1 MFFSIEKTTPTGFP
15 GCILTVGFSS
25 LQQYF
30 ELRSRQIQKLR
41 ETQSPNP
48 YPHKFEPSI
57 SLTEYVELYGFNEE
71 EVKAA
76 EEKEVAKSKKNKV
89 PDELLPKAVEGVR
102 ARHIIIKPGEK
113 LEGTVQALAG
123 RIHNVRASGQKLR
136 FYDLH
141 GEGTKVQIMATLQ
154 YVDTFVSVFNLRLTF
169 PS

>member
-1 MFFSIEKTTPTGFP
+1 MFSLIHKMEPAGFP
-15 GCILTVGFSS
+15 VCILTIGFSS

-71 EVKAA
+71 VKAE
-76 EEKEVAKSKKNKV
+76 EEKEAAELKKKKV
-89 PDELLPKAVEGVR
+89 IDEVKKGVESVR
-102 ARHIIIKPGEK
+102 ARHTIIKPGEK

-154 YVDTFVSVFNLRLTF
+154 YVNRFISVFHLRLTF
-169 PS
+169 SS

>member
-1 MFFSIEKTTPTGFP
+1 MKPAVFP
-15 GCILTVGFSS
+15 ECILTVGFSS

-71 EVKAA
+71 EVKAE
-76 EEKEVAKSKKNKV
+76 EEKVAAELKEKKV
-89 PDELLPKAVEGVR
+89 GDELLKKGVASVR
-102 ARHIIIKPGEK
+102 ARHSIIKPGEK
-113 LEGTVQALAG
+113 LAGTVQALAG

-141 GEGTKVQIMATLQ
+141 GEDTKVQIMATLQ
-154 YVDTFVSVFNLRLTF
+154 YVNKFISAFYLRLTF
-169 PS
+169 SS